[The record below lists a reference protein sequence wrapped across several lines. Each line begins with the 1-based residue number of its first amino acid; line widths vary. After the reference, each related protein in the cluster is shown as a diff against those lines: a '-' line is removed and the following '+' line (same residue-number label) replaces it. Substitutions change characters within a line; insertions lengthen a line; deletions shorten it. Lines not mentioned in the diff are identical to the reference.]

1 MATLCLMCVGTLAII
16 YTANSI
22 APCPAATDNHS
33 NNSERD
39 PLDEMLELAKQY
51 KYDEVIELGK
61 VLLQD
66 AGPVRRDH
74 VIMRLQTP
82 GLRMRIL
89 KDKEASYRY
98 YLTVRNAIPSVS
110 ESENFRSNMVVA
122 SLKLDSDEVTIQEHK
137 KFINDFPKGHGT
149 LSFQNGLGTLYLN
162 RGDLENARYWWNQ
175 TVQKGKPDDPS
186 VENARKNLE
195 HLKNRERLQ
204 TRMPGSACATA
215 VDP

>member
-1 MATLCLMCVGTLAII
+1 MATLCFMCVGTLAII

-22 APCPAATDNHS
+22 APRPTATGKHS

-51 KYDEVIELGK
+51 KYDKVIELGK

-66 AGPVRRDH
+66 AGPRRRDL

-98 YLTVRNAIPSVS
+98 YLAVREAIPSVS

-122 SLKLDSDEVTIQEHK
+122 SLKLASDEVTIQEYK
-137 KFINDFPKGHGT
+137 EFVNDFPKGHAT

-162 RGDLENARYWWNQ
+162 RGDLENARYWWNR

-195 HLKNRERLQ
+195 HFKNHERLEA
-204 TRMPGSACATA
+204 RKPGSA
-215 VDP
+215 